1 MNKQQHTEPWL
12 RIDDIK
18 VVETADPKEMLGKFA
33 FENVCRHWTEDFTDG
48 DTGEVVSLERNEMI
62 VRKGTKLTKDD
73 IQAISFHLQAG
84 DLTTV
89 KVTDMDIKGERF
101 ILGTPLTCEVVIS
114 TSDGKDLYLVRAQ
127 TIENAIRIAT
137 EYATIY
143 NGLENFY
150 TVPKAEFKRYI
161 VVEADD
167 ECMDAD
173 TEEIKGD
180 IRYFHVTAR
189 THFYDEIDE
198 KFVENNYEI
207 ILPSGD
213 VGQAKARGTQYVNDY
228 FVKELQKRKD
238 NSVRIIKA
246 VPYMVTEVVP
256 EEYCRLFKID
266 KKD

>member
-1 MNKQQHTEPWL
+1 MNKQQHIGAWL
-12 RIDDIK
+12 RLDDIK

-33 FENVCRHWTEDFTDG
+33 FENVCRHWFEDFID
-48 DTGEVVSLERNEMI
+48 DTGEVVSLERSEMI

-114 TSDGKDLYLVRAQ
+114 TSKGKDLYLVRAQ
-127 TIENAIRIAT
+127 SLENAIRIAT

-189 THFYDEIDE
+189 THFYS
-198 KFVENNYEI
+198 KFEDTNYEI

-213 VGQAKARGTQYVNDY
+213 VGQAKARGTRFVEDY
-228 FVKELQKRKD
+228 FVEDLQKRQD

-256 EEYCRLFKID
+256 EDYCRLFKID